1 MRKSTG
7 ILILT
12 VVLVVVGIINNRG
25 VVLGTNDSVSAQSA
39 MVSTQES
46 PRIGY
51 MAPSFK
57 LSNLE
62 GNTNYE
68 VGGKRSKPVF
78 INFWASW
85 CGPCKAEAPDLVK
98 LYAKYMKQLDMYSVN
113 VTTNDS
119 LADAKGFVDEFSLI
133 NPILTDAKGEVFKK
147 YNGIAFPTNI
157 LVDRNGVVREIFV
170 GMRPVSEMEKAI
182 KKVIEDQQ

>member
-12 VVLVVVGIINNRG
+12 VVLIVLG
-25 VVLGTNDSVSAQSA
+25 VVNNSGITGNTDSASAQSA
-39 MVSTQES
+39 VVSTQES
-46 PRIGY
+46 PRVGY

-57 LSNLE
+57 LSSLE
-62 GNTNYE
+62 GNDNYE

-98 LYAKYMKQLDMYSVN
+98 LYAKYKQQLDMYSVN

-133 NPILTDAKGEVFKK
+133 NPILTDSKGEVFKK

-157 LVDRNGVVREIFV
+157 LIDRNGVVREIFV
-170 GMRPVSEMEKAI
+170 GMRPANEMEKAI
-182 KKVIEDQQ
+182 KKVIEDQ